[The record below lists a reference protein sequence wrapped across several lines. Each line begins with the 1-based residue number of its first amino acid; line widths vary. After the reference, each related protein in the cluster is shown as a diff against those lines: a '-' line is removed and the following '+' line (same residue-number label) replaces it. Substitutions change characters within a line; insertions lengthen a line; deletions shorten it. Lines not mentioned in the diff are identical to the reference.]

1 MKIIEFRAER
11 FKRLSAVEITPEGNT
26 VIISGRNGQGKSS
39 VLDAIWLALGGGN
52 ATKDSATTVPIKEG
66 EKDAVVRLD
75 LGDMVVT
82 RKWTASG
89 STLTVEGADGR
100 KYSSP
105 QTLLDTLV
113 GTISFDPLSFAKMP
127 PAEQRAQLIS
137 LANLSIDPDKIDAE
151 RKDLYDQRTIINREH
166 KALEGELSNF
176 DNLKDLT
183 DSALKLVD
191 KLPEKEISL
200 IELTNEITAAMEQRE
215 MIHGYLDKLQEKKR
229 KAEDLK
235 TEVKQKMYEIN
246 TLMKDIEADKK
257 TAEGLVVPDVEA
269 MMQKLKNAELIN
281 AAVRD
286 LDRFLALKLKS
297 GTKAAISDNITKQIE
312 ELDKI
317 KKDAFIQAKFP
328 VDGLAVDEEGIT
340 YNGIPFRQCSSA
352 EQLKV
357 CVAIASAL
365 NPEIRVIRVP
375 DASLLDEES
384 MKVMQDL
391 AQQQDIQIWMERVT
405 DGKEKVGVV
414 IEDGA
419 VKSL

>member
-26 VIISGRNGQGKSS
+26 VIISGKNGQGKSS

-52 ATKDSATTVPIKEG
+52 ATKDSSTTVPIKAG

-75 LGDMVVT
+75 LGDIVVT

-127 PAEQRAQLIS
+127 PMEQRSQLID
-137 LANLSIDPDKIDAE
+137 LVKLPVDLDELGAQ
-151 RKDLYDQRTIINREH
+151 RKALYDQRTLVNREL
-166 KALEGELSNF
+166 KTVQAELAGIQLP
-176 DNLKDLT
+176 DND
-183 DSALKLVD
+183 V
-191 KLPEKEISL
+191 PEEEISIAEMTKKIGMAQDQL
-200 IELTNEITAAMEQRE
+200 SRIIMGRQR
-215 MIHGYLDKLQEKKR
+215 LQEKVEKAKALR
-229 KAEDLK
+229 ELIQQKTDELTSLGNQIRSETEILESCKEPDVQAMRLQLDNAEQINKLVRQKKHKAELQVRLNDK
-235 TEVKQKMYEIN
+235 TTESDGITQQ
-246 TLMKDIEADKK
+246 IEAIDRTKK
-257 TAEGLVVPDVEA
+257 EA
-269 MMQKLKNAELIN
+269 FLN
-281 AAVRD
+281 VR
-286 LDRFLALKLKS
+286 
-297 GTKAAISDNITKQIE
+297 
-312 ELDKI
+312 
-317 KKDAFIQAKFP
+317 FP

-419 VKSL
+419 VKQ

>member
-11 FKRLSAVEITPEGNT
+11 FKRLSAVEITPVGNT
-26 VIISGRNGQGKSS
+26 VIISGKNGQGKSS

-52 ATKDSATTVPIKEG
+52 AAKDSATTVPIKEG

-75 LGDMVVT
+75 LGDIIVT

-113 GTISFDPLSFAKMP
+113 GAISFDPLSFAKMP
-127 PAEQRAQLIS
+127 PMEQRSQLID
-137 LANLSIDPDKIDAE
+137 LVKLPVDLDELGAQ
-151 RKDLYDQRTIINREH
+151 RKALYDQRTFVNRELKTIQAELAGIQLPDNDVPEEEISIAEMTRIIGMAQDQRSRIIMGRQRLQEMVEKGKALRELIQQKTEELTALANQIRSKTEMLESCKEPDVQAMRSQLEHAEQINKLVRQKKH
-166 KALEGELSNF
+166 KAELQVRL
-176 DNLKDLT
+176 D
-183 DSALKLVD
+183 D
-191 KLPEKEISL
+191 KTTESDG
-200 IELTNEITAAMEQRE
+200 ITQ
-215 MIHGYLDKLQEKKR
+215 Q
-229 KAEDLK
+229 
-235 TEVKQKMYEIN
+235 
-246 TLMKDIEADKK
+246 IEAIDRTKK
-257 TAEGLVVPDVEA
+257 EA
-269 MMQKLKNAELIN
+269 FLN
-281 AAVRD
+281 VR
-286 LDRFLALKLKS
+286 
-297 GTKAAISDNITKQIE
+297 
-312 ELDKI
+312 
-317 KKDAFIQAKFP
+317 FP

-375 DASLLDEES
+375 DASLLDAES

-419 VKSL
+419 VKQ

>member
-26 VIISGRNGQGKSS
+26 VIISGKNGQGKSS

-82 RKWTASG
+82 RKWTTSG

-127 PAEQRAQLIS
+127 PMEQRSQLID
-137 LANLSIDPDKIDAE
+137 LVKLPVDLDELSAQ
-151 RKDLYDQRTIINREH
+151 RKAFYDQRTFVNREL
-166 KALEGELSNF
+166 KTIQAELAGIQLP
-176 DNLKDLT
+176 DND
-183 DSALKLVD
+183 V
-191 KLPEKEISL
+191 PEEEIS
-200 IELTNEITAAMEQRE
+200 IAEMTKKIGMAQDQRSRII
-215 MIHGYLDKLQEKKR
+215 MGRQRLQEKVEKGKALR
-229 KAEDLK
+229 ELIQQKTEELTALANQIRSETEMLESCKEPDVQAMRSQLENAEQINKLVRQKKHKAELQVRLNDK
-235 TEVKQKMYEIN
+235 TTE
-246 TLMKDIEADKK
+246 
-257 TAEGLVVPDVEA
+257 
-269 MMQKLKNAELIN
+269 
-281 AAVRD
+281 
-286 LDRFLALKLKS
+286 
-297 GTKAAISDNITKQIE
+297 SDGITQQIE
-312 ELDKI
+312 SIDRT
-317 KKDAFIQAKFP
+317 KKEAFLNVRFP

-375 DASLLDEES
+375 DASLLDEDS

>member
-82 RKWTASG
+82 RKWTTSG

-127 PAEQRAQLIS
+127 PMEQRSQLID
-137 LANLSIDPDKIDAE
+137 LVKLPVDLDELSAQ
-151 RKDLYDQRTIINREH
+151 RKAFYDQRTFVNREL
-166 KALEGELSNF
+166 KTIQAELAGIQLP
-176 DNLKDLT
+176 DND
-183 DSALKLVD
+183 V
-191 KLPEKEISL
+191 PEEEIS
-200 IELTNEITAAMEQRE
+200 IAEMTKKIGMAQDQRSRII
-215 MIHGYLDKLQEKKR
+215 MGRQRLQEKVEKGKALR
-229 KAEDLK
+229 ELIQQKTEELTALANQIRSETEILESCKEPDVQAMRSQLENAEQINKLVRQKKHKAELQVRLNDK
-235 TEVKQKMYEIN
+235 TTE
-246 TLMKDIEADKK
+246 
-257 TAEGLVVPDVEA
+257 
-269 MMQKLKNAELIN
+269 
-281 AAVRD
+281 
-286 LDRFLALKLKS
+286 
-297 GTKAAISDNITKQIE
+297 SDGITQQIE
-312 ELDKI
+312 SIDRT
-317 KKDAFIQAKFP
+317 KKEAFLNVRFP

-419 VKSL
+419 VKQ

>member
-75 LGDMVVT
+75 LGDIVVT

-127 PAEQRAQLIS
+127 PMEQRSQLID
-137 LANLSIDPDKIDAE
+137 LVKLPVDLDELSAQ
-151 RKDLYDQRTIINREH
+151 RKAFYDQRTFVNREL
-166 KALEGELSNF
+166 KTIQAELAGIQLP
-176 DNLKDLT
+176 DND
-183 DSALKLVD
+183 V
-191 KLPEKEISL
+191 PEEEIS
-200 IELTNEITAAMEQRE
+200 IAEMTKKIGMAQDQRSRII
-215 MIHGYLDKLQEKKR
+215 MGRQRLQEKVEKAKALR
-229 KAEDLK
+229 EIIQQKTDELTSLGNQIRSETEILESCKEPDVQAMRSQLDNAEQINKLVRQKKHKAELQVRLDDK
-235 TEVKQKMYEIN
+235 TTESEVLTQQ
-246 TLMKDIEADKK
+246 IEAIDRTKK
-257 TAEGLVVPDVEA
+257 EA
-269 MMQKLKNAELIN
+269 FLN
-281 AAVRD
+281 VR
-286 LDRFLALKLKS
+286 
-297 GTKAAISDNITKQIE
+297 
-312 ELDKI
+312 
-317 KKDAFIQAKFP
+317 FP

-419 VKSL
+419 VKQ

>member
-75 LGDMVVT
+75 LGDIVVT

-113 GTISFDPLSFAKMP
+113 GAISFDPLSFAKMP
-127 PAEQRAQLIS
+127 PMEQRSQLID
-137 LANLSIDPDKIDAE
+137 LVKLPVDLDELSAQ
-151 RKDLYDQRTIINREH
+151 RKAFYDQRTFVNREL
-166 KALEGELSNF
+166 KTIQAELAGIQLP
-176 DNLKDLT
+176 DND
-183 DSALKLVD
+183 V
-191 KLPEKEISL
+191 PEEEIS
-200 IELTNEITAAMEQRE
+200 IAEMTKKIGMAQDQRSRII
-215 MIHGYLDKLQEKKR
+215 MGRQRLQEKVEKGKALR
-229 KAEDLK
+229 ELIQQKTEELTALANQIRSETAMLESCKEPDVQAMRSQLENAEQINKLVRQKKHKAELQVRLEDK
-235 TEVKQKMYEIN
+235 TTESDGITQQ
-246 TLMKDIEADKK
+246 IEAIDRTKK
-257 TAEGLVVPDVEA
+257 EA
-269 MMQKLKNAELIN
+269 FLN
-281 AAVRD
+281 VR
-286 LDRFLALKLKS
+286 
-297 GTKAAISDNITKQIE
+297 
-312 ELDKI
+312 
-317 KKDAFIQAKFP
+317 FP

-375 DASLLDEES
+375 DASLLDAES

-391 AQQQDIQIWMERVT
+391 AQQQDIQIWLERVT

-419 VKSL
+419 VKQ

>member
-75 LGDMVVT
+75 LGDIVVT

-127 PAEQRAQLIS
+127 PMEQRSQLID
-137 LANLSIDPDKIDAE
+137 LVKLPVDLDELSAQ
-151 RKDLYDQRTIINREH
+151 RKAFYDQRTFVNREL
-166 KALEGELSNF
+166 KTIQAELAGIQLP
-176 DNLKDLT
+176 DND
-183 DSALKLVD
+183 V
-191 KLPEKEISL
+191 PEEEIS
-200 IELTNEITAAMEQRE
+200 IAEMTKKIGMAQDQRSRII
-215 MIHGYLDKLQEKKR
+215 MGRQRLQEKVEKGKALR
-229 KAEDLK
+229 ELIQQKTEELTALANQIRSETEMLESCKEPDVQAMRSQLENAEQINKLVRQKKHKAELQVRLEDK
-235 TEVKQKMYEIN
+235 TTESDGITQQ
-246 TLMKDIEADKK
+246 IEAIDRTKK
-257 TAEGLVVPDVEA
+257 EA
-269 MMQKLKNAELIN
+269 FLN
-281 AAVRD
+281 VR
-286 LDRFLALKLKS
+286 
-297 GTKAAISDNITKQIE
+297 
-312 ELDKI
+312 
-317 KKDAFIQAKFP
+317 FP

-419 VKSL
+419 VKQ

>member
-75 LGDMVVT
+75 LGAMVVT
-82 RKWTASG
+82 RKWTTSG

-127 PAEQRAQLIS
+127 PMEQRSQLID
-137 LANLSIDPDKIDAE
+137 LVKLPVDLDGLSAQ
-151 RKDLYDQRTIINREH
+151 RKAFYDQRTFVNREL
-166 KALEGELSNF
+166 KTIQAELAGIQLP
-176 DNLKDLT
+176 DND
-183 DSALKLVD
+183 V
-191 KLPEKEISL
+191 PEEEIS
-200 IELTNEITAAMEQRE
+200 IAEMTKKIGMAQDQRSRII
-215 MIHGYLDKLQEKKR
+215 MGRQRLQEKVEKGKALR
-229 KAEDLK
+229 ELIQQKTDELTALANQIRSETEMLESCKEPDVQAMRSQLENAEQINKLVRQKKHKAELQVRLNDK
-235 TEVKQKMYEIN
+235 TTE
-246 TLMKDIEADKK
+246 
-257 TAEGLVVPDVEA
+257 
-269 MMQKLKNAELIN
+269 
-281 AAVRD
+281 
-286 LDRFLALKLKS
+286 
-297 GTKAAISDNITKQIE
+297 SDGITQQIE
-312 ELDKI
+312 SIDRT
-317 KKDAFIQAKFP
+317 KKEAFLNVRFP

-419 VKSL
+419 VKQ

>member
-11 FKRLSAVEITPEGNT
+11 FKRLSAVENTPEGNT

-82 RKWTASG
+82 RKWTTSG

-127 PAEQRAQLIS
+127 PMEQRSQLID
-137 LANLSIDPDKIDAE
+137 LVKLPVDLDELSAQ
-151 RKDLYDQRTIINREH
+151 RKAFYDQRTFVNREL
-166 KALEGELSNF
+166 KTIQAELAGIQLP
-176 DNLKDLT
+176 DND
-183 DSALKLVD
+183 V
-191 KLPEKEISL
+191 PEEEIS
-200 IELTNEITAAMEQRE
+200 IAEMTKKIGMAQDQRSRII
-215 MIHGYLDKLQEKKR
+215 MGRQRLQEKVEKGKALR
-229 KAEDLK
+229 ELIQQKTEELTALANQIRSETEILESCKEPDVQAMRSQLENAEQINKLVRQKKHKAELQVRLNDK
-235 TEVKQKMYEIN
+235 TTE
-246 TLMKDIEADKK
+246 
-257 TAEGLVVPDVEA
+257 
-269 MMQKLKNAELIN
+269 
-281 AAVRD
+281 
-286 LDRFLALKLKS
+286 
-297 GTKAAISDNITKQIE
+297 SDGITQQIE
-312 ELDKI
+312 SIDRT
-317 KKDAFIQAKFP
+317 KKEAFLNVRFP

-419 VKSL
+419 VKQ

>member
-75 LGDMVVT
+75 LGDIIVT
-82 RKWTASG
+82 RKWTTSG

-127 PAEQRAQLIS
+127 PMEQRSQLID
-137 LANLSIDPDKIDAE
+137 LVKLPVDLDELSAQ
-151 RKDLYDQRTIINREH
+151 RKAFYDQRTFVNREL
-166 KALEGELSNF
+166 KTIQAELAGIQLP
-176 DNLKDLT
+176 DND
-183 DSALKLVD
+183 V
-191 KLPEKEISL
+191 PEEEIS
-200 IELTNEITAAMEQRE
+200 IAEMTKKIGMAQDQRSRII
-215 MIHGYLDKLQEKKR
+215 MGRQRLQEKVEKGKALR
-229 KAEDLK
+229 ELIQQKTEELTALANQIRSETEMLESCKEPDVQAMRSQLENAEQINKLVRQKKHKAELQVRLDDK
-235 TEVKQKMYEIN
+235 TTESDGITQQ
-246 TLMKDIEADKK
+246 IEAIDRTKK
-257 TAEGLVVPDVEA
+257 EA
-269 MMQKLKNAELIN
+269 FLN
-281 AAVRD
+281 VR
-286 LDRFLALKLKS
+286 
-297 GTKAAISDNITKQIE
+297 
-312 ELDKI
+312 
-317 KKDAFIQAKFP
+317 FP

-419 VKSL
+419 VKQ

>member
-11 FKRLSAVEITPEGNT
+11 FKRLSAVEITPVGNT
-26 VIISGRNGQGKSS
+26 VIISGRNGQGKTS

-52 ATKDSATTVPIKEG
+52 AAKDSATTVPIKEG

-75 LGDMVVT
+75 LGDIIVT
-82 RKWTASG
+82 RKWTASS

-113 GTISFDPLSFAKMP
+113 GAISFDPLSFAKMP
-127 PAEQRAQLIS
+127 PMEQRSQLID
-137 LANLSIDPDKIDAE
+137 LVKLPVDLDELGAQ
-151 RKDLYDQRTIINREH
+151 RKALYDQRTFVNREL
-166 KALEGELSNF
+166 KTIQAELAGIQLP
-176 DNLKDLT
+176 DND
-183 DSALKLVD
+183 V
-191 KLPEKEISL
+191 PEEEIS
-200 IELTNEITAAMEQRE
+200 IAEMTRKIGMAQDQRSRII
-215 MIHGYLDKLQEKKR
+215 MGRQRLQEKVEKGKALR
-229 KAEDLK
+229 ELIQQKTEELTALANQIRSKTEMLESCKEPDVQAMRSQLANAEQINKLVRQKKHKAELQVRLDDK
-235 TEVKQKMYEIN
+235 TTESDGITQQ
-246 TLMKDIEADKK
+246 IEAIDRTKK
-257 TAEGLVVPDVEA
+257 EA
-269 MMQKLKNAELIN
+269 FLN
-281 AAVRD
+281 VR
-286 LDRFLALKLKS
+286 
-297 GTKAAISDNITKQIE
+297 
-312 ELDKI
+312 
-317 KKDAFIQAKFP
+317 FP

>member
-75 LGDMVVT
+75 LGAMVVT
-82 RKWTASG
+82 RKWTTSG

-127 PAEQRAQLIS
+127 PMEQRSQLIDMVK
-137 LANLSIDPDKIDAE
+137 LPVDLDELSAQ
-151 RKDLYDQRTIINREH
+151 RKAFYDQRTFVNREL
-166 KALEGELSNF
+166 KTIQAELAGIQLP
-176 DNLKDLT
+176 DND
-183 DSALKLVD
+183 V
-191 KLPEKEISL
+191 PEEEIS
-200 IELTNEITAAMEQRE
+200 IAEMTKKIGMAQDQRSRII
-215 MIHGYLDKLQEKKR
+215 MGRQRLQEKVEKG
-229 KAEDLK
+229 KALRELIQQK
-235 TEVKQKMYEIN
+235 TEE
-246 TLMKDIEADKK
+246 L
-257 TAEGLVVPDVEA
+257 TALANQIRSETEMLESCKEPDVQA
-269 MMQKLKNAELIN
+269 MRSQLENAEQIN
-281 AAVRD
+281 KLVRQKKHKAD
-286 LDRFLALKLKS
+286 LQVRLNDK
-297 GTKAAISDNITKQIE
+297 TTESDGITQQIE
-312 ELDKI
+312 SIDRT
-317 KKDAFIQAKFP
+317 KKEAFLNVRFP

-419 VKSL
+419 VKQ

>member
-75 LGDMVVT
+75 LGDIVVT

-127 PAEQRAQLIS
+127 PMEQRSQLID
-137 LANLSIDPDKIDAE
+137 LVKLPVDLDELSAQ
-151 RKDLYDQRTIINREH
+151 RKAFYDQRTFVNREL
-166 KALEGELSNF
+166 KTIQAELAGIQLP
-176 DNLKDLT
+176 DND
-183 DSALKLVD
+183 V
-191 KLPEKEISL
+191 PEEEIS
-200 IELTNEITAAMEQRE
+200 IAEMTKKIGMAQDQRSRII
-215 MIHGYLDKLQEKKR
+215 MGRQRLQEKVEKAKALR
-229 KAEDLK
+229 ELIQQKTDELTSLGNQIRSETEILESCKEPDVQAMRSQLDNAEQINKLVRQKKHKAELQVRLNDK
-235 TEVKQKMYEIN
+235 TTESDGITQQ
-246 TLMKDIEADKK
+246 IEAIDRTKK
-257 TAEGLVVPDVEA
+257 EA
-269 MMQKLKNAELIN
+269 FLN
-281 AAVRD
+281 VR
-286 LDRFLALKLKS
+286 
-297 GTKAAISDNITKQIE
+297 
-312 ELDKI
+312 
-317 KKDAFIQAKFP
+317 FP

-375 DASLLDEES
+375 DASLLDAES

-391 AQQQDIQIWMERVT
+391 AQQQDIQIWLERVT

-419 VKSL
+419 VKQ

>member
-75 LGDMVVT
+75 LGDIVVT

-127 PAEQRAQLIS
+127 PMEQRSQLID
-137 LANLSIDPDKIDAE
+137 LVKLPVDLDELSAQ
-151 RKDLYDQRTIINREH
+151 RKAFYDQRTFVNREL
-166 KALEGELSNF
+166 KTIQAELAGIQLP
-176 DNLKDLT
+176 DND
-183 DSALKLVD
+183 V
-191 KLPEKEISL
+191 PEEEIS
-200 IELTNEITAAMEQRE
+200 IAEMTKKIGMAQDQRSRII
-215 MIHGYLDKLQEKKR
+215 MGRQRLQEKVEKAKALR
-229 KAEDLK
+229 ELIQQKTDELTSLGNQIRSETEILESCKEPDVQAMRSQLDNAEQINKLVRQKKHKAELQVRLNDK
-235 TEVKQKMYEIN
+235 TTESDGITQQ
-246 TLMKDIEADKK
+246 IEAIDRTKK
-257 TAEGLVVPDVEA
+257 EA
-269 MMQKLKNAELIN
+269 
-281 AAVRD
+281 
-286 LDRFLALKLKS
+286 FL
-297 GTKAAISDNITKQIE
+297 NIR
-312 ELDKI
+312 
-317 KKDAFIQAKFP
+317 FP

-419 VKSL
+419 VKQ

>member
-75 LGDMVVT
+75 LGDIVVT

-127 PAEQRAQLIS
+127 PMEQRSQLID
-137 LANLSIDPDKIDAE
+137 LVKLPVDLDELSAQ
-151 RKDLYDQRTIINREH
+151 RKAFYDQRTFVNREL
-166 KALEGELSNF
+166 KTIQAELAGIQLP
-176 DNLKDLT
+176 DND
-183 DSALKLVD
+183 V
-191 KLPEKEISL
+191 PEEEIS
-200 IELTNEITAAMEQRE
+200 IAEMTKKIGMAQDQRSRII
-215 MIHGYLDKLQEKKR
+215 MGRQRLQEKVEKAKALR
-229 KAEDLK
+229 ELIQQKTDELTSLGNQIRSETEILESCKEPDVQAMRSQLENAEQINKLVRQKKHKAELQVRLNDK
-235 TEVKQKMYEIN
+235 TTESDGITQQ
-246 TLMKDIEADKK
+246 IEAIDRTKK
-257 TAEGLVVPDVEA
+257 EA
-269 MMQKLKNAELIN
+269 FLN
-281 AAVRD
+281 VR
-286 LDRFLALKLKS
+286 
-297 GTKAAISDNITKQIE
+297 
-312 ELDKI
+312 
-317 KKDAFIQAKFP
+317 FP

-375 DASLLDEES
+375 DASLLDAES

-391 AQQQDIQIWMERVT
+391 AQQQDIQIWLERVT

-419 VKSL
+419 VKQ

>member
-75 LGDMVVT
+75 LGAMVVT
-82 RKWTASG
+82 RKWTTSG

-127 PAEQRAQLIS
+127 PMEQRSQLID
-137 LANLSIDPDKIDAE
+137 LVKLPVDLDELSAQ
-151 RKDLYDQRTIINREH
+151 RKAFYDQRTFVNREL
-166 KALEGELSNF
+166 KTIQAELAGIQLP
-176 DNLKDLT
+176 DND
-183 DSALKLVD
+183 V
-191 KLPEKEISL
+191 PEEEIS
-200 IELTNEITAAMEQRE
+200 IAEMTKKIGMAQDQRSRII
-215 MIHGYLDKLQEKKR
+215 MGRQRLQEKVEKGKALR
-229 KAEDLK
+229 EFIQQKTDELTALANQIRSETEMLESCKEPDVQAMRSQLENAEQINKLVRQKKHKAELQVRLNDK
-235 TEVKQKMYEIN
+235 TTE
-246 TLMKDIEADKK
+246 
-257 TAEGLVVPDVEA
+257 
-269 MMQKLKNAELIN
+269 
-281 AAVRD
+281 
-286 LDRFLALKLKS
+286 
-297 GTKAAISDNITKQIE
+297 SDGITQQIE
-312 ELDKI
+312 SIDRT
-317 KKDAFIQAKFP
+317 KKEAFLNVRFP

-419 VKSL
+419 VKQ

>member
-75 LGDMVVT
+75 LGAMVVT
-82 RKWTASG
+82 RKWTTSG

-127 PAEQRAQLIS
+127 PMEQRSQLID
-137 LANLSIDPDKIDAE
+137 LVKLPVDLDELSAQ
-151 RKDLYDQRTIINREH
+151 RKAFYDQRTFVNREL
-166 KALEGELSNF
+166 KTIQAELAGIQLP
-176 DNLKDLT
+176 DND
-183 DSALKLVD
+183 V
-191 KLPEKEISL
+191 PEEEIS
-200 IELTNEITAAMEQRE
+200 IAEMTKKIGMAQDQRSRII
-215 MIHGYLDKLQEKKR
+215 MGRQRLQEKVEKG
-229 KAEDLK
+229 KALREFIQQK
-235 TEVKQKMYEIN
+235 TDE
-246 TLMKDIEADKK
+246 L
-257 TAEGLVVPDVEA
+257 TALANQIRSETEMLESCKEPDVQA
-269 MMQKLKNAELIN
+269 MRSQLENAEQIN
-281 AAVRD
+281 KLVRQKKHKAD
-286 LDRFLALKLKS
+286 LQVRLNDK
-297 GTKAAISDNITKQIE
+297 TTESDGITQQIE
-312 ELDKI
+312 SIDRT
-317 KKDAFIQAKFP
+317 KKEAFLNVRFP

-419 VKSL
+419 VKQ

>member
-75 LGDMVVT
+75 LGDIVVT

-127 PAEQRAQLIS
+127 PMEQRSQLID
-137 LANLSIDPDKIDAE
+137 LVKLPVDLDELSAQ
-151 RKDLYDQRTIINREH
+151 RKAFYDQRTFVNREL
-166 KALEGELSNF
+166 KTIQAELAGIQLP
-176 DNLKDLT
+176 DND
-183 DSALKLVD
+183 V
-191 KLPEKEISL
+191 PEEEIS
-200 IELTNEITAAMEQRE
+200 IAEMTKKIGMAQDQRSRII
-215 MIHGYLDKLQEKKR
+215 MGRQRLQEKVEKAKALR
-229 KAEDLK
+229 ELIQQKTDELTSLGNQIRSETEILESCKEPDVQAMRSQLDNAEQINKLVRQKKHKAELQVRLNDK
-235 TEVKQKMYEIN
+235 TTESEVLTQQ
-246 TLMKDIEADKK
+246 IEAIDRTKK
-257 TAEGLVVPDVEA
+257 EA
-269 MMQKLKNAELIN
+269 FLN
-281 AAVRD
+281 VR
-286 LDRFLALKLKS
+286 
-297 GTKAAISDNITKQIE
+297 
-312 ELDKI
+312 
-317 KKDAFIQAKFP
+317 FP

-419 VKSL
+419 VKQ

>member
-11 FKRLSAVEITPEGNT
+11 FKRLSAVEITPVGNT

-75 LGDMVVT
+75 LGDIVVT

-127 PAEQRAQLIS
+127 PMEQRSQLID
-137 LANLSIDPDKIDAE
+137 LVKLPVDLDELSAQ
-151 RKDLYDQRTIINREH
+151 RKAFYDQRTFVNRELKTIQAELAGIQLPDNDVPEEEISIAEMTRIIGMAQDQRSRIIMGRQRIQEMAEKGKALRELIQQKTEELTALANQIRSKTEMLESCKEPDVQAMRSQLENAEQINKLVRQKKH
-166 KALEGELSNF
+166 KAELQVRLN
-176 DNLKDLT
+176 
-183 DSALKLVD
+183 D
-191 KLPEKEISL
+191 KTTESDG
-200 IELTNEITAAMEQRE
+200 ITQ
-215 MIHGYLDKLQEKKR
+215 
-229 KAEDLK
+229 
-235 TEVKQKMYEIN
+235 
-246 TLMKDIEADKK
+246 
-257 TAEGLVVPDVEA
+257 
-269 MMQKLKNAELIN
+269 
-281 AAVRD
+281 
-286 LDRFLALKLKS
+286 
-297 GTKAAISDNITKQIE
+297 QIE
-312 ELDKI
+312 SIDRT
-317 KKDAFIQAKFP
+317 KKEAFLNVRFP

-405 DGKEKVGVV
+405 DGKERVGVV

>member
-75 LGDMVVT
+75 LGAMVVT
-82 RKWTASG
+82 RKWTTSG

-127 PAEQRAQLIS
+127 PMEQRSQLID
-137 LANLSIDPDKIDAE
+137 LVKLPVDLDELSAQ
-151 RKDLYDQRTIINREH
+151 RKAFYDQRTFVNREL
-166 KALEGELSNF
+166 KTIQAELAGIQLP
-176 DNLKDLT
+176 DND
-183 DSALKLVD
+183 V
-191 KLPEKEISL
+191 PEEEIS
-200 IELTNEITAAMEQRE
+200 IAEMTKKIGMAQDQRSRII
-215 MIHGYLDKLQEKKR
+215 MGRQRLQEKVEKG
-229 KAEDLK
+229 KALRELIQQK
-235 TEVKQKMYEIN
+235 TEE
-246 TLMKDIEADKK
+246 L
-257 TAEGLVVPDVEA
+257 TALANQIRSETEMLESCKEPDVQA
-269 MMQKLKNAELIN
+269 MRSQLENAEQIN
-281 AAVRD
+281 KLVRQKKHKAD
-286 LDRFLALKLKS
+286 LQVRLNDK
-297 GTKAAISDNITKQIE
+297 TTESDGITQQIE
-312 ELDKI
+312 SIDRT
-317 KKDAFIQAKFP
+317 KKEAFLNVRFP

-419 VKSL
+419 VKQ

>member
-75 LGDMVVT
+75 LGDIVVT

-127 PAEQRAQLIS
+127 PMEQRSQLID
-137 LANLSIDPDKIDAE
+137 LVKLPVDLDELSAQ
-151 RKDLYDQRTIINREH
+151 RKAFYDQRTFVNREL
-166 KALEGELSNF
+166 KTIQAELAGIQLP
-176 DNLKDLT
+176 DND
-183 DSALKLVD
+183 V
-191 KLPEKEISL
+191 PEEEIS
-200 IELTNEITAAMEQRE
+200 IAEMTKKIGMAQDQRSRII
-215 MIHGYLDKLQEKKR
+215 MGRQRLQEKVEKAKALR
-229 KAEDLK
+229 ELIQQKTDELTSLGNQIRSETEILESCKEPDVQAMRSQLDNAEQINKLVRQKKHKAELQVRLNDK
-235 TEVKQKMYEIN
+235 TTESEVLTQQ
-246 TLMKDIEADKK
+246 IEAIDRTKK
-257 TAEGLVVPDVEA
+257 EA
-269 MMQKLKNAELIN
+269 FLN
-281 AAVRD
+281 VR
-286 LDRFLALKLKS
+286 
-297 GTKAAISDNITKQIE
+297 
-312 ELDKI
+312 
-317 KKDAFIQAKFP
+317 FP

-391 AQQQDIQIWMERVT
+391 AQQQDIQIWLERVT

-419 VKSL
+419 VKQ

>member
-75 LGDMVVT
+75 LGDIVVT

-127 PAEQRAQLIS
+127 PMEQRSQLID
-137 LANLSIDPDKIDAE
+137 LVKLPVDLDELSAQ
-151 RKDLYDQRTIINREH
+151 RKAFYDQRTFVNREL
-166 KALEGELSNF
+166 KTIQAELAGIQLP
-176 DNLKDLT
+176 DND
-183 DSALKLVD
+183 V
-191 KLPEKEISL
+191 PEEEIS
-200 IELTNEITAAMEQRE
+200 IAEMTKKIGMAQDQRSRII
-215 MIHGYLDKLQEKKR
+215 MGRQRLQEKVEKAKALR
-229 KAEDLK
+229 EIIQQKTDELTSLGNQIRSETEILESCKEPDVQAMRSQLENAEQINKLVRQKKHKAELQVRLDDK
-235 TEVKQKMYEIN
+235 TTESEVLTQQ
-246 TLMKDIEADKK
+246 IEAIDRTKK
-257 TAEGLVVPDVEA
+257 EA
-269 MMQKLKNAELIN
+269 FLN
-281 AAVRD
+281 VR
-286 LDRFLALKLKS
+286 
-297 GTKAAISDNITKQIE
+297 
-312 ELDKI
+312 
-317 KKDAFIQAKFP
+317 FP

-375 DASLLDEES
+375 DASLLDAES

-419 VKSL
+419 VKQ

>member
-75 LGDMVVT
+75 LGDIVVT

-127 PAEQRAQLIS
+127 PMEQRSQLID
-137 LANLSIDPDKIDAE
+137 LVKLPVDLDELSAQ
-151 RKDLYDQRTIINREH
+151 RKAFYDQRTFVNREL
-166 KALEGELSNF
+166 KTIQAELAGIQLP
-176 DNLKDLT
+176 DND
-183 DSALKLVD
+183 V
-191 KLPEKEISL
+191 PEEEIS
-200 IELTNEITAAMEQRE
+200 IAEMTKKIGMAQDQRSRII
-215 MIHGYLDKLQEKKR
+215 MGRQRLQEKVEKAKALR
-229 KAEDLK
+229 EIIQQKTDELTSLGNQIRSETEILESCKEPDVQAMRSQLENAEQINKLVRQKKHKAELQVRLEDK
-235 TEVKQKMYEIN
+235 TTESDGITQQ
-246 TLMKDIEADKK
+246 IEAIDRTKK
-257 TAEGLVVPDVEA
+257 EA
-269 MMQKLKNAELIN
+269 FLN
-281 AAVRD
+281 VR
-286 LDRFLALKLKS
+286 
-297 GTKAAISDNITKQIE
+297 
-312 ELDKI
+312 
-317 KKDAFIQAKFP
+317 FP

-375 DASLLDEES
+375 DASLLDAES

-419 VKSL
+419 VKQ

>member
-11 FKRLSAVEITPEGNT
+11 FKRLSAVEITPVGNT
-26 VIISGRNGQGKSS
+26 VIISGKNGQGKSS

-52 ATKDSATTVPIKEG
+52 AAKDSATTVPIKEG

-75 LGDMVVT
+75 LGDIIVT

-113 GTISFDPLSFAKMP
+113 GAISFDPLSFAKMP
-127 PAEQRAQLIS
+127 PMEQRSQLID
-137 LANLSIDPDKIDAE
+137 LVKLPVDLDELGAQ
-151 RKDLYDQRTIINREH
+151 RKALYDQRTFVNRELKTIQAELAGIQLPDNDVPEEEISIAEMTRKIGMAQDQRSRIIMGRQRLQEMVEKGKALRELIQQKTEELTALANQIRSKTEMLESCKEPDVQAMRSQLANAEQINKLVRQKKH
-166 KALEGELSNF
+166 KAELQVRLDDKTTESEV
-176 DNLKDLT
+176 LT
-183 DSALKLVD
+183 
-191 KLPEKEISL
+191 
-200 IELTNEITAAMEQRE
+200 Q
-215 MIHGYLDKLQEKKR
+215 Q
-229 KAEDLK
+229 
-235 TEVKQKMYEIN
+235 
-246 TLMKDIEADKK
+246 IEAIDRTKK
-257 TAEGLVVPDVEA
+257 EA
-269 MMQKLKNAELIN
+269 FLN
-281 AAVRD
+281 VR
-286 LDRFLALKLKS
+286 
-297 GTKAAISDNITKQIE
+297 
-312 ELDKI
+312 
-317 KKDAFIQAKFP
+317 FP

-375 DASLLDEES
+375 DASLLDAES

-391 AQQQDIQIWMERVT
+391 AQQQDIQIWLERVT
-405 DGKEKVGVV
+405 DGKEKVGIV

-419 VKSL
+419 VKQ

>member
-11 FKRLSAVEITPEGNT
+11 FKRLSAVEIVPEGNT
-26 VIISGRNGQGKSS
+26 VIISGKNGQGKSS

-52 ATKDSATTVPIKEG
+52 ATKDSATTVPIKDG

-75 LGDMVVT
+75 LGDIIVT
-82 RKWTASG
+82 RKWTANG

-127 PAEQRAQLIS
+127 PMEQRSRLID
-137 LANLSIDPDKIDAE
+137 LVNLPVNLDELSVQ
-151 RKDLYDQRTIINREH
+151 RKAFYDQRTFVNREL
-166 KALEGELSNF
+166 KTIQAELAGIQLP
-176 DNLKDLT
+176 DND
-183 DSALKLVD
+183 V
-191 KLPEKEISL
+191 PEEEISIAEMTKKIGLAQDQHSRIIMGRQRLQEKVEKGNALREL
-200 IELTNEITAAMEQRE
+200 IQQKTEELTALANQIRSETEMLDSCKEPDVQAMRSQIENAEQINQIVR
-215 MIHGYLDKLQEKKR
+215 QKKR
-229 KAEDLK
+229 KAGLQVQMNEK
-235 TEVKQKMYEIN
+235 TMESDGITQQ
-246 TLMKDIEADKK
+246 IEAIDLAKK
-257 TAEGLVVPDVEA
+257 EA
-269 MMQKLKNAELIN
+269 FLN
-281 AAVRD
+281 VR
-286 LDRFLALKLKS
+286 
-297 GTKAAISDNITKQIE
+297 
-312 ELDKI
+312 
-317 KKDAFIQAKFP
+317 FP

-375 DASLLDEES
+375 DASLLDGES

-414 IEDGA
+414 IEDGT